1 MTEKPVTACL
11 DTVIHEDAV
20 LTAGAA
26 LVDGP
31 TATQLA
37 QIFASLSDP
46 TRIRLI
52 SALNVCELCVCDLA
66 TVLGMTQSAVSHQLR
81 VLRNLNL
88 VRYRKEGRVVYY
100 TLEDEHVRQLFERGL
115 EHIRH
120 AESV

>member
-1 MTEKPVTACL
+1 MIEKTMTACL

-20 LTAGAA
+20 IAAGMA

-31 TATQLA
+31 TATRLA

-46 TRIRLI
+46 TRVRMI
-52 SALNVCELCVCDLA
+52 SALNERELCVCDLA

-88 VRYRKEGRVVYY
+88 VRYRKEGRSVYY

-120 AESV
+120 EEN

>member
-1 MTEKPVTACL
+1 MIEKTMTVCL

-20 LTAGAA
+20 IAAGMA

-31 TATQLA
+31 TATRLA

-46 TRIRLI
+46 TRVRMI
-52 SALNVCELCVCDLA
+52 SALNERELCVCDLA

-88 VRYRKEGRVVYY
+88 VRYRKEGRSVYY

-120 AESV
+120 EEN